1 MAETDD
7 AHKLSSGHLIEE
19 VYADYAN
26 RLKALGNKA
35 RKEMRATGKIAY
47 SASAKR
53 VYQKEVASL
62 DAKLELAEA
71 NAPKE
76 RRAQIIAN
84 VKIASM
90 KQDYCDIV
98 CGFYC

>member
-1 MAETDD
+1 M
-7 AHKLSSGHLIEE
+7 
-19 VYADYAN
+19 
-26 RLKALGNKA
+26 
-35 RKEMRATGKIAY
+35 MATGKIAY

-76 RRAQIIAN
+76 RRIAN